1 MGEPPD
7 DTDVT
12 RTVFDP
18 GLGGDVPVAVAA
30 TPEAVLAA
38 LRAMTGGERYQAR
51 ALIGKGGMGE
61 VRVALDRWVG
71 REVAIK
77 TLTPQEGTTTEAVS
91 RFIRE
96 ARVQGLLDHP
106 AIVPIHDL
114 GIDAAGR
121 PFFVM
126 KRVAG
131 VTLAEVLTGHAAG
144 DRAMKAKFARR
155 ALLAR
160 FADVCLAIEFA
171 HTRGVVHRDL
181 KPTNIMLGDFGEAW
195 VLDWGVA
202 KLAAD
207 APEPRPPSALES
219 PDTPNSGDTA
229 AGTVLG
235 TPGYIAPEQI
245 SADTPYDHRVDIYA
259 LGCVLFE
266 ILAGEP
272 LHPRGRAALR
282 STLRGTEARPSVRR
296 PDRENPPELDAVVLK
311 ATALD
316 PDSRYQTVRQ
326 LHDDVLR
333 YLDGDRDLERRRAL
347 AVGHSVQARA
357 QLELGERAAAMRE
370 AGQALA
376 LDPTDAAALGIVT
389 RLMIEPP
396 AQMPA
401 EVERDFQRSLVRAA
415 HTQERAIV
423 VAYWGFGLF
432 IPLLFWLGL
441 KDWTWL
447 LSLGAIVILT
457 SGVAWSA
464 ARIPS
469 VSVGALWVT
478 VIGTALVLAMLSR
491 IGSSF
496 LLAAGLVPATAMAF
510 VMHPASGRPW
520 KVVVVYLLALGGPLL
535 LEHLGVLSTTYHFTD
550 HGLLLHSPVV
560 NLESGRAELLLTAF
574 CLFHVVS
581 AGIFASALTR
591 EQRDA
596 WRQLHLQAWHLQHL
610 VPGGDGPSA
619 ILRRT

>member
-1 MGEPPD
+1 MGEIPD

-12 RTVFDP
+12 RTVFDA
-18 GLGGDVPVAVAA
+18 GLGGDVPVGVAA

-38 LRAMTGGERYQAR
+38 LRAVTAGDRYQTR
-51 ALIGKGGMGE
+51 DMIGKGGMGE

-114 GIDAAGR
+114 GIDGAGR

-144 DRAMKAKFARR
+144 DRAMTAKFARR

-266 ILAGEP
+266 LLAGEP

-282 STLRGTEARPSVRR
+282 STMRGTEARPSVRR
-296 PDRENPPELDAVVLK
+296 PDRENPPELDAVVLR
-311 ATALD
+311 AVALD

-396 AQMPA
+396 EQMPA

-441 KDWTWL
+441 KDLTWL
-447 LSLGAIVILT
+447 VSLVAIVVLS

-478 VIGTALVLAMLSR
+478 LIGTALVQAMLSR
-491 IGSSF
+491 IGSSY
-496 LLAAGLVPATAMAF
+496 LLTAGLAPATAMAF
-510 VMHPASGRPW
+510 VMHPAMRRPW
-520 KVVVVYLLALGGPLL
+520 KVVAVYIAALGLPLA
-535 LEHLGVLSTTYHFTD
+535 LEHLGVLASTFHFVNG
-550 HGLLLHSPVV
+550 HLLLTSPVV
-560 NLESGRAELLLTAF
+560 ELATGRAEILLTAF

-581 AGIFASALTR
+581 AGVFASALSR

-619 ILRRT
+619 ILRRA